1 MCGIVEILGKEDLN
15 PLRDNI
21 GRDHVRDPII
31 VVMGIENA
39 QTVTRK
45 EILITEVN
53 RKSKC

>member
-21 GRDHVRDPII
+21 GRDHVRDPIL

-39 QTVTRK
+39 QTVTKK